1 MYLYGA
7 SGHAKVII
15 DLLEAEGIAIDAL
28 YDDHASATDLFGYP
42 ILRPE
47 RVEGPLIVGIGDNA
61 VRKRIAERLTC
72 TFGSAVHPSAV
83 VSPRASIGEG
93 TVVMQGAVIQSDA
106 RIGRHCIVNT
116 GATVD
121 HDCVVGDFAHISP
134 NASLCGNVHVGE
146 GTQIGAGSV
155 VVPGIR
161 IGRWSLV
168 CAGSVVTRDLPD
180 GCIAAGNRC
189 KIIKY
194 MNRTPDYGAPERG
207 GGELPIS
214 CRLAPAL
221 PHLRK
226 TTNHAA

>member
-28 YDDHASATDLFGYP
+28 YDDHAASSELFGYP

-47 RVEGPLIVGIGDNA
+47 RVEGPLIVSIGDNA

-72 TFGSAVHPSAV
+72 TFGTAIHPSAI

-93 TVVMQGAVIQSDA
+93 TVVMQGAVVQSDA
-106 RIGRHCIVNT
+106 RIGRHCIINT

-161 IGRWSLV
+161 IGCRTLV

-180 GCIAAGNRC
+180 DCIAAGNRC
-189 KIIKY
+189 KIIKH
-194 MNRTPDYGAPERG
+194 MNRTHDYGLPERG
-207 GGELPIS
+207 GGNT
-214 CRLAPAL
+214 R
-221 PHLRK
+221 
-226 TTNHAA
+226 

>member
-121 HDCVVGDFAHISP
+121 HDCIVGDFAHISP

-180 GCIAAGNRC
+180 GCIAAGNRYN

-207 GGELPIS
+207 GGNS
-214 CRLAPAL
+214 R
-221 PHLRK
+221 
-226 TTNHAA
+226 